1 MNMLEL
7 SKCER
12 ITGAETKEEFYLVKN
27 TGSLGSIWD
36 FSNAHV
42 WTLQD
47 INNMLNEQ
55 NATNLEIV
63 YSDFDKRI
71 GFHKWHVLADIEN
84 YPKSHMMW
92 LLSTSKEHPWLSQC
106 TPHDLGM

>member
-1 MNMLEL
+1 MLKL
-7 SKCER
+7 LKNER
-12 ITGAETKEEFYLVKN
+12 ITGAETAEEFYLVKY

-47 INNMLNEQ
+47 INNVLKEL
-55 NATNLEIV
+55 NATNPEIV
-63 YSDFDKRI
+63 YSGFDVRI
-71 GFHKWHVLADIEN
+71 GFHKWQVLADIEN

-92 LLSTSKEHPWLSQC
+92 LLSTSEDHPWLSQC

>member
-1 MNMLEL
+1 MLKL
-7 SKCER
+7 SKNER
-12 ITGAETKEEFYLVKN
+12 ITGAETAEEFYLVKY

-47 INNMLNEQ
+47 INNVLKEH
-55 NATNLEIV
+55 NATNPEIV
-63 YSDFDKRI
+63 YSGFDVRI
-71 GFHKWHVLADIEN
+71 GFHKWQVLANFEN

-92 LLSTSKEHPWLSQC
+92 LLSTSKDHPWLSQC